1 MELNLSVLDQYDLKT
16 CNVDFQIFNE
26 EDFKQV
32 RSYFTNRLVGEQRG
46 VVCSFTSSPIRW
58 FSIYHGNLCVIGGY
72 NGIIIDLYSP
82 GPLIKKP
89 NLKKVWI

>member
-32 RSYFTNRLVGEQRG
+32 RSYFINRVVVGTNIK
-46 VVCSFTSSPIRW
+46 SFK
-58 FSIYHGNLCVIGGY
+58 F
-72 NGIIIDLYSP
+72 
-82 GPLIKKP
+82 
-89 NLKKVWI
+89 